1 MDSSYVFFDPHG
13 ASYGTHVYEHPKV
26 EWMVYPMYVRQNYSG
41 HLVEA
46 GRFSGGHHLFYGEKV
61 GQISWPVGPAAHTAH
76 SEHPRSPT
84 ACSARCPQFWLD
96 VVHIAGL
103 QRPRANCFIHRWDA
117 YGRDKGLRTGIQ
129 AVQGTTPGGIEHAD
143 LAKRSAW
150 AARGGWHQPQSQEPA
165 ANLPSFSL

>member
-61 GQISWPVGPAAHTAH
+61 GADFLARRPSGTHRPLRAPSQPYSLLSTMPSILAGCCTHRGTAA
-76 SEHPRSPT
+76 P
-84 ACSARCPQFWLD
+84 
-96 VVHIAGL
+96 
-103 QRPRANCFIHRWDA
+103 
-117 YGRDKGLRTGIQ
+117 
-129 AVQGTTPGGIEHAD
+129 
-143 LAKRSAW
+143 
-150 AARGGWHQPQSQEPA
+150 
-165 ANLPSFSL
+165 